1 VHYAQ
6 ECHSKPLAGKH
17 ASSLPLLSCPLLPP
31 NMRAYVGERGHSQDS
46 NAAQQ
51 QLLHFFDRDQSGTI
65 DFNEFVL
72 IVICLSVPEK
82 DIEVVFD
89 VMDLVRI
96 SQMHSTIVIT
106 LLLAVSCC
114 R

>member
-1 VHYAQ
+1 
-6 ECHSKPLAGKH
+6 L
-17 ASSLPLLSCPLLPP
+17 LLPGD
-31 NMRAYVGERGHSQDS
+31 AAHAGERQHSQDS
-46 NAAQQ
+46 HAAQQ

-89 VMDLVRI
+89 VMDLVRRCATG
-96 SQMHSTIVIT
+96 HYWF
-106 LLLAVSCC
+106 C
-114 R
+114 